1 MLAYYA
7 TCLDGPEDRRNVAIE
22 WGDRDGAP
30 FVRSCQVWEESRL
43 IGRPG
48 GSCYAGWPRTVV
60 AFNLNPLH
68 RNLNR
73 GDHRIVWNASLNW
86 QAILAAK
93 PPDGLASETN

>member
-1 MLAYYA
+1 MAYYA
-7 TCLDGPEDRRNVAIE
+7 TCRDGPEDRRNVAIE

-43 IGRPG
+43 IGRPAVLAMPVG
-48 GSCYAGWPRTVV
+48 RGHVV